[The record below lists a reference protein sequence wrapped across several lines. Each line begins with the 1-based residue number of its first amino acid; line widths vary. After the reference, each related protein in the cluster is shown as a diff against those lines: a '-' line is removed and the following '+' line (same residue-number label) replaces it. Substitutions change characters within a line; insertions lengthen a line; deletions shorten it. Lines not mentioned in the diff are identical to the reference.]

1 VTSHLRGARA
11 RWSSVRSPVVPPRR
25 LARRLLPVLALAVGP
40 TLGLVA
46 CGDDSPSAAPED
58 CTRIEGGEVTLV
70 AENLRWS
77 DDCFRAPVGTTI
89 TFTIENRDR
98 SVGHNLAIAGPS
110 GDAETEIEQGPVTQ
124 TLEYE
129 ATEPGPHPFECEPHA
144 SMMKGTLWI
153 DP

>member
-1 VTSHLRGARA
+1 
-11 RWSSVRSPVVPPRR
+11 VPLRR
-25 LARRLLPVLALAVGP
+25 LARLPLAVLVLAVGA
-40 TLGLVA
+40 TSVLAG
-46 CGDDSPSAAPED
+46 CGDDSPSAAPDD

-70 AENLRWS
+70 AENLKWD
-77 DDCFRAPVGTTI
+77 DDCFQAPVGTTI

-98 SVGHNLAIAGPS
+98 SVGHNLAIDGPS
-110 GDAETEIEQGPVTQ
+110 GAAKTEVEAGPVTQ

-129 ATEPGPHPFECEPHA
+129 ATEPGPHPFECQPHA